1 VADKNPPLKR
11 WIIIK
16 MLQHAI
22 ERTEAEIAELKA
34 AGLFVR
40 DASGSS
46 DVQVPAAGVTAA
58 TPTTPPPPVPASGA
72 QPETEE
78 TP

>member
-1 VADKNPPLKR
+1 MADEPKR

-22 ERTEAEIAELKA
+22 ERTEAEIEEIKD

-40 DASGSS
+40 DASGPG
-46 DVQVPAAGVTAA
+46 DVHAPAAGVTAV
-58 TPTTPPPPVPASGA
+58 PTTPPAGSPPPGGK
-72 QPETEE
+72 PDPKE
-78 TP
+78 